1 MLPLNRMSQ
10 LVMLPAIAVAY
21 CGLALAQTT
30 DAHSSRWHQRQGAT
44 YLDQHNLARALD
56 EFRSAVRLDPRDP
69 AARDYLGVALAES
82 GRTDQA
88 GVEFGKSTDLSDSFG
103 PANFHLRLTWNRIAR
118 RSHGLTAYEAWRFR

>member
-56 EFRSAVRLDPRDP
+56 EFCSAVRLVGS
-69 AARDYLGVALAES
+69 AR
-82 GRTDQA
+82 
-88 GVEFGKSTDLSDSFG
+88 FGEGDTQ
-103 PANFHLRLTWNRIAR
+103 IVAR
-118 RSHGLTAYEAWRFR
+118 RGIGPNRPGGCRISKVHGAFRFFCSGTLPSGACL